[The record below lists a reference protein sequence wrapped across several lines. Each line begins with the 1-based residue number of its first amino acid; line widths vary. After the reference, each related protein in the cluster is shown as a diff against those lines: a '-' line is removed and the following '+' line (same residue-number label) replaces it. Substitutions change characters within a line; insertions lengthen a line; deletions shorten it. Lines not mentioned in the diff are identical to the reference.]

1 MFKKSVNAWKEYW
14 EIMKLSLSWCKRHWK
29 GYTLYC
35 VICFMLP
42 FVPFIKCYVNDRID
56 ETFNK
61 EEESQR

>member
-29 GYTLYC
+29 GFT
-35 VICFMLP
+35 LP
-42 FVPFIKCYVNDRID
+42 FVPFIKSYVKDRID